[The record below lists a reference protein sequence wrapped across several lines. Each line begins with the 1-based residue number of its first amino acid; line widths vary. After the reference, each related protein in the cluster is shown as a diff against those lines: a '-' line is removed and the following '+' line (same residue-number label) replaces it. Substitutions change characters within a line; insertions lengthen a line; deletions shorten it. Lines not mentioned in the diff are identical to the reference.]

1 MLVLARKPEES
12 VIIGGRIEVKVLA
25 VRGDQISLGFV
36 APDEVTI
43 YRKEVYVSLQ
53 SANRKA
59 AQADRPAL
67 NQALATLSQSLATKQ
82 PTQNRGG
89 DVGNETRD
97 TH

>member
-12 VIIGGRIEVKVLA
+12 VIIGGRIEIKVLA
-25 VRGDQISLGFV
+25 VRGDQVSLGFV

-43 YRKEVYVSLQ
+43 YRKEVYTSLQ

-67 NQALATLSQSLATKQ
+67 NQAIATLSQSLVTNHAKT
-82 PTQNRGG
+82 TRGG
-89 DVGNETRD
+89 DVGNDTRD

>member
-1 MLVLARKPEES
+1 MLVLARRPEES

-43 YRKEVYVSLQ
+43 YRKEVYASLQ

-59 AQADRPAL
+59 ARADRPAL
-67 NQALATLSQSLATKQ
+67 SEALATLSQSLVTKQ
-82 PTQNRGG
+82 ASTSRGG